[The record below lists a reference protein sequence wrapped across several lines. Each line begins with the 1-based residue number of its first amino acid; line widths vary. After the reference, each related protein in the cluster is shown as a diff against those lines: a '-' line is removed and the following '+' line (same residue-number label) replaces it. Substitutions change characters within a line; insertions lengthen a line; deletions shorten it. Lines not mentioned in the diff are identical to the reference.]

1 MPNFSALAQRIL
13 NSEDPTSKQFLAR
26 AGRCA
31 SRARPPTP
39 MGTRS
44 LRGSSCEVGC
54 ARRLWPGWAVALANH
69 FCRLPVSSVLH
80 APHAPLDVGTA
91 IVVVPADR
99 FVTPENL
106 AAIGPAVCAPQGC
119 KGYRTTHTHTDYLAE
134 IFFPPPYQ
142 REVMPINGIS
152 FTFTC

>member
-1 MPNFSALAQRIL
+1 MCLPNFSALAQSIV
-13 NSEDPTSKQFLAR
+13 NSEDPTSKQVLAR
-26 AGRCA
+26 VGRCE

-69 FCRLPVSSVLH
+69 FCRLTVSSVLH
-80 APHAPLDVGTA
+80 APHAPLDVGTG

-99 FVTPENL
+99 SVTPENL
-106 AAIGPAVCAPQGC
+106 AAIGPAVCALQGC
-119 KGYRTTHTHTDYLAE
+119 KGYRTTDRQTHTQTIWPNY
-134 IFFPPPYQ
+134 FFHPPT
-142 REVMPINGIS
+142 REK
-152 FTFTC
+152 